1 MKIQVITS
9 KESWLYNNRKNYLTN
24 FFKKYSKKIK
34 ITTVINK
41 IEKNDVLIILSFY
54 KIIPKKYLN
63 LSKFNLVA
71 HESNLPNGR
80 GMSPLY
86 TQILNGSDRIVTTI
100 LEAAERVDSGNFY
113 IKKSFY
119 YPKDI
124 FFEEIKERQLSNA
137 LFLLKKVLIK
147 IIKFGKIKSYKQIGK
162 PSYYKRRTANDS
174 EININLSIK
183 KQLNLLRIADNNNY
197 PVFFKFKKFKIF
209 LKVKKELNKN

>member
-34 ITTVINK
+34 ITTEINK

-54 KIIPKKYLN
+54 KIIPKKYLS

-119 YPKDI
+119 YSKDI
-124 FFEEIKERQLSNA
+124 FFEEIKERQINNA

-147 IIKFGKIKSYKQIGK
+147 
-162 PSYYKRRTANDS
+162 
-174 EININLSIK
+174 
-183 KQLNLLRIADNNNY
+183 
-197 PVFFKFKKFKIF
+197 
-209 LKVKKELNKN
+209 KV

>member
-34 ITTVINK
+34 IITEINK
-41 IEKNDVLIILSFY
+41 IEKNDILVILSFY
-54 KIIPKKYLN
+54 KIIPAKYLS
-63 LSKFNLVA
+63 LSKFNLIA
-71 HESNLPNGR
+71 HESDLPRGR

-86 TQILNGSDRIVTTI
+86 TQILNGSTRIVTTI
-100 LEAAERVDSGNFY
+100 LEAAEKVDSGNFY

-124 FFEEIKERQLSNA
+124 FFEEIKERQFNNA
-137 LFLLKKVLIK
+137 LYLLKKILIK

-162 PSYYKRRTANDS
+162 PSYYKRRVPNDS

-183 KQLNLLRIADNNNY
+183 RQLNLLRIADNNNY
-197 PVFFKFKKFKIF
+197 PIFFKYKKSMIF
-209 LKVKKELNKN
+209 LKVIKNKK